1 MFHGRTVAVVLITAI
16 CSAAAICLDWK
27 RPADYALAEYR
38 IRDVIARSGRTTPAN
53 PDLVFLAIDS
63 DSVTLDADLDVKRLF
78 SSGANDPT
86 CRRALEIMSK
96 GWPWNREIYGMILE
110 RLVSA
115 GAKVVAYDCL
125 FPKPAPGDNAFRA
138 FLDQFK
144 SQVVI
149 GGNFVSPQDVDR
161 SRRIPSTYDPPTETL
176 IPKGPTPDDRI
187 GFTNFFTDE
196 DKIVRGTQ
204 LRAIFREPGNPPAV
218 YLSLSARAVAKA
230 GHPELV
236 PKDLIER
243 LIRFTGP
250 PRLGFRPRPVFEIF
264 VPEYWE
270 HNYGSGE
277 FFRNKIVVV
286 GAEGKWQ
293 KDELA
298 TPFGPM
304 PGAEVHLNV
313 LNALLHD
320 EFLKEPSPLASAAVI
335 ALAALLGAALCLS
348 FRSPWVRLLAVVA
361 VNTAGPLCALWFYN
375 HQGLYLPCL
384 APLLA
389 LNTNV
394 LFCLVS
400 DFTFELIEEARLRS
414 TLKSRDDLTHMI
426 VHDLR
431 SPLTAVTGYMEVL
444 AETAKLSSTEAK
456 FVAEAQRGAN
466 DLREMIST
474 LLDVGRLEAGEMPLR
489 LETHDVTEIARKAAS
504 RFSPVLKTR
513 TLHFDVPA
521 DPVWMTCDADVIRRV
536 LENLISNA
544 MKFTASDGKI
554 EVSIR
559 RDTADVTISVN
570 DNGHG
575 IPQDQ
580 QRKIFEKFGQTEAG
594 QEHRH
599 STGLGLTFCRLAVE
613 AHRGKIG
620 VESEPEKGSMFWFTL
635 PVPEPSDPNK
645 MSSPRNHSLVEK
657 S

>member
-1 MFHGRTVAVVLITAI
+1 MFRGRIVAVIILTAI
-16 CSAAAICLDWK
+16 CSAAAIYIDWK
-27 RPADYALAEYR
+27 RPTDYVLVEDR

-63 DSVTLDADLDVKRLF
+63 DSVTLDEDLDVKRLF
-78 SSGANDPT
+78 SSGANDLK
-86 CRRALEIMSK
+86 CHRALEIMSK
-96 GWPWNREIYGMILE
+96 GWPWNREIYGLILE

-115 GAKVVAYDCL
+115 GVKVVAYDCL
-125 FPKPAPGDNAFRA
+125 FPAPAPGDNAFRA
-138 FLDQFK
+138 VVDQFK

-149 GGNFVSPQDVDR
+149 GGNFVSPTDIDR
-161 SRRIPSTYDPPTETL
+161 SRRIPSTYDPPAGT
-176 IPKGPTPDDRI
+176 IISRGAIPDDRI

-196 DKIVRGTQ
+196 DKVVRGTQ
-204 LRAIFREPGNPPAV
+204 LRAIFRQPGHPPAV
-218 YLSLSARAVAKA
+218 YLSLSARAVSKA
-230 GHPELV
+230 GHPETV
-236 PKDLIER
+236 PNDLAER

-250 PRLGFRPRPVFEIF
+250 PRLGFPSRPVFEIF

-348 FRSPWVRLLAVVA
+348 FRSPWLRLLALVG
-361 VNTAGPLCALWFYN
+361 VNGAGPLCALWFYN
-375 HQGLYLPCL
+375 HPGLYLPCL

-400 DFTFELIEEARLRS
+400 DFTFELVEEAKLRS

-431 SPLTAVTGYMEVL
+431 SPLTAVTGYMDVL

-456 FVAEAQRGAN
+456 FVAEAQRGAR
-466 DLREMIST
+466 DLRDMIST

-489 LETHDVTEIARKAAS
+489 LETHDVIEIARKAAS
-504 RFSPVLKTR
+504 RFSPVLKNR
-513 TLHFDVPA
+513 TLHCDVPA
-521 DPVWMTCDADVIRRV
+521 DPVWMTCDAEVIRRI

-544 MKFTASDGKI
+544 VKFTASDGKI
-554 EVSIR
+554 DVTVKR
-559 RDTADVTISVN
+559 NAADVMISVN

-575 IPQDQ
+575 IPPDEH
-580 QRKIFEKFGQTEAG
+580 RKIFEKFGQTESG

-620 VESEPEKGSMFWFTL
+620 VQSEPEKGSTFWFAL
-635 PVPEPSDPNK
+635 PISDPSNPNNR
-645 MSSPRNHSLVEK
+645 SNHHQSLVEK

>member
-1 MFHGRTVAVVLITAI
+1 M
-16 CSAAAICLDWK
+16 
-27 RPADYALAEYR
+27 EYR
-38 IRDVIARSGRTTPAN
+38 LRDVIARSGRTTPAN
-53 PDLVFLAIDS
+53 ADLVFLAIDS
-63 DSVTLDADLDVKRLF
+63 DSVALDEDLDVKRLF
-78 SSGANDPT
+78 SSSANDLN

-96 GWPWNREIYGMILE
+96 GWPWNREIYGLILE

-115 GAKVVAYDCL
+115 GVKVVAYDCL
-125 FPKPAPGDNAFRA
+125 FPAPTPGDTAFRA
-138 FLDQFK
+138 VVDQFK

-149 GGNFVSPQDVDR
+149 GGNFVSPPDIDR
-161 SRRIPSTYDPPTETL
+161 SRRIPSTYDPPAETI
-176 IPKGPTPDDRI
+176 IPKGATPDDRI

-196 DKIVRGTQ
+196 DKVVRGTQ
-204 LRAIFREPGNPPAV
+204 FRAIFRQPGHPPAV
-218 YLSLSARAVAKA
+218 YLSLSARAISKA

-236 PKDLIER
+236 PKDLAEH

-250 PRLGFRPRPVFEIF
+250 PRSGFRPRPVFEIF
-264 VPEYWE
+264 VPEYWQ

-277 FFRNKIVVV
+277 FFRNKIVVL

-313 LNALLHD
+313 LNALLHG
-320 EFLKEPSPLASAAVI
+320 EFLKEPSPLASAAI
-335 ALAALLGAALCLS
+335 TALAALLGAALCLG
-348 FRSPWVRLLAVVA
+348 FRSPWLRLLALIA
-361 VNTAGPLCALWFYN
+361 VNSAGPLCALWFYN
-375 HQGLYLPCL
+375 HQDLYLPCL

-400 DFTFELIEEARLRS
+400 DFTFELVEEAKLRS

-456 FVAEAQRGAN
+456 FVAEAQRGAS
-466 DLREMIST
+466 DLRDMIST
-474 LLDVGRLEAGEMPLR
+474 LLDVGRFEAGEMPLR
-489 LETHDVTEIARKAAS
+489 LQTHDVTEIARKAAS
-504 RFSPVLKTR
+504 RFSPVLKNR
-513 TLHFDVPA
+513 TLHCDVPA
-521 DPVWMTCDADVIRRV
+521 DPVLMICDADVIRRV

-544 MKFTASDGKI
+544 VKFTASDGKI
-554 EVSIR
+554 EVKVKQNA
-559 RDTADVTISVN
+559 ADVTISVS

-575 IPQDQ
+575 IPGDQ
-580 QRKIFEKFGQTEAG
+580 HRKIFEKFGQTETG

-620 VESEPEKGSMFWFTL
+620 IQSEPEKGSTFWFTL
-635 PVPEPSDPNK
+635 PVPEPSEPNK
-645 MSSPRNHSLVEK
+645 ASNLRNHSLVEK